1 MKDQCNQSS
10 RARSHRRRFAAL
22 EKRQIVEETYQPGSS
37 VSYVARQHGISPGL
51 LYKWRQALVEG
62 ALIGVECENAVVSEK
77 ELKKLKARIRELERA
92 LGRKTLDVEILK
104 ATVELAREKK
114 LISRQPLVGLDDFE

>member
-1 MKDQCNQSS
+1 MKDPLNQQTSQ
-10 RARSHRRRFAAL
+10 RQQRRRFPAI
-22 EKRQIVEETYQPGSS
+22 EKKRIVEETYEVGSS
-37 VSYVARQHGISPGL
+37 VSYVARQYGVSPGL
-51 LYKWRQALVEG
+51 LYKWRQALEAG
-62 ALIGVECENAVVSEK
+62 ALTGVECEDAVVSKK
-77 ELKKLKARIRELERA
+77 ELKKLKSRIRELERA